1 MRKTLIP
8 LLLTLAFSVAAVAQ
22 VTTPDDPAATG
33 SPPAVPDAT
42 SIEATHE
49 ELRVLKATMETAIN
63 NNDIDTLLANVED
76 EVVFTTMNSDV
87 VVGKDAIRAYFNK
100 MSVGPDRVVD
110 KVTTRFIPD
119 AKSILYGDDI
129 AIAYGHT
136 DDNYVLRNGT
146 EFNVNA
152 RWSTTMRRS
161 DGHWRVASFHYS
173 VNMFD
178 NPILA
183 AQRKLLV
190 GIALVGSLL
199 LAAVGYWLG
208 SRRRRAAGR

>member
-1 MRKTLIP
+1 MRKILIP
-8 LLLTLAFSVAAVAQ
+8 MLLSLTLSAAAVAQ
-22 VTTPDDPAATG
+22 VTTPADPGAA
-33 SPPAVPDAT
+33 PPPTVVPDAK
-42 SIEATHE
+42 SIETTHE
-49 ELRVLKATMETAIN
+49 ELRALKATMETAIN

-136 DDNYVLRNGT
+136 DDHYVLRNGT

-161 DGHWRVASFHYS
+161 DGQWRVASFHYS